1 MVSVFFHLRGIM
13 RLFFT
18 CRVILGQFMIPKHF
32 RLLFGAEAKKQKD
45 FVKYLAPEKPRMNLA
60 EIISETMQKL
70 GPTYIKFGQFLS
82 IRPDL
87 INPEY
92 CEVFKKLQDHVPPF
106 PFEQVRQT
114 LWKELNRDPAEIF
127 SEFDET
133 VMAAASVAQ
142 VHRARLMTG
151 EEVAVKVQRP
161 YIREMM
167 LSDLFI
173 MMRFAHLIE
182 LFVPSLRKNHPVM
195 LVKEFT
201 RWTDLELYFRQEGK
215 KALLFACNFRDYA
228 GVKVPKVYRE
238 FTTKKV
244 LVMEYIRGV
253 NVSHA
258 TEQDVDRKAV
268 ARLIADSMLK
278 QIFIDGFFHGDPHAG
293 NILLVDRETIA
304 YLDFGIMGFLSKDLR
319 SRILDILYGMSV
331 MDVTRVIATLME
343 ICDASEEDI
352 DMASYRRDINE
363 VLSELPV
370 YEYAG
375 VPFTLLLQR
384 FLNTSLAYGINI
396 PCEFVLASKAISTFE
411 STCLSLDPDIKIVDQ
426 LRSFVKEYTTSGFS
440 FEEIMKQLKAG
451 PYELKTMKHMISK
464 HVVRTMKFLENPTLR
479 LASARDG
486 ALGSVGLATG
496 VNIAYGFII
505 AALVL
510 FAGIV
515 SNESD
520 LERWLRS
527 HINLPAWPILSLAS
541 LAAALF
547 LLITLL
553 LKNRNRTLRKYHGG
567 RLDY

>member
-1 MVSVFFHLRGIM
+1 MASVLSHLRGIR

-18 CRVILGQFMIPKHF
+18 CRIILGQFMMPRHC
-32 RLLFGAEAKKQKD
+32 RLLFGAEEKEQKV
-45 FVKYLAPEKPRMNLA
+45 FGKYLAPAKPRMNLA
-60 EIISETMQKL
+60 KIISETMQKL

-87 INPEY
+87 VDPEY
-92 CEVFKKLQDHVPPF
+92 CEEFRKLQDHVPPF
-106 PFEQVRQT
+106 PFEKVRQM
-114 LWKELNRDPAEIF
+114 LWNELNRDPSEVF
-127 SEFDET
+127 SEFDEK

-142 VHRARLMTG
+142 VHRARLRTG

-161 YIREMM
+161 FIREIM

-173 MMRFAHLIE
+173 MLRFAHLIE
-182 LFVPSLRKNHPVM
+182 LFVPSLRKNQLVM

-201 RWTDLELYFRQEGK
+201 RWTDRELYFRQEGK
-215 KALLFACNFRDYA
+215 NALLFACNFRDYA

-238 FTTKKV
+238 FTTKRV

-253 NVSHA
+253 NVSYA
-258 TEQDVDRKAV
+258 AEQNVDRKAV

-278 QIFIDGFFHGDPHAG
+278 QIFIDGFFHGDPHTG
-293 NILLVDRETIA
+293 NILLVDRETVA
-304 YLDFGIMGFLSKDLR
+304 YLDFGIMGYLSKDLR
-319 SRILDILYGMSV
+319 SWIFDILYGISD
-331 MDVTRVIATLME
+331 MDVTKVIASLLEM
-343 ICDASEEDI
+343 CDTSEERI
-352 DMASYRRDINE
+352 DMTSYRREINE

-384 FLNTSLAYGINI
+384 FLNTSLAYGIDI
-396 PCEFVLASKAISTFE
+396 PRDFVLVSKAITTLE
-411 STCLSLDPDIKIVDQ
+411 GTCLSLDQDIKIVDQ
-426 LRSFVKEYTTSGFS
+426 LRSFVKEYATSGFS
-440 FEEIMKQLKAG
+440 IEEIMKQLKAG

-464 HVVRTMKFLENPTLR
+464 HVVRTMKFFENPTLR
-479 LASARDG
+479 LAGAGDE

-527 HINLPAWPILSLAS
+527 HIDLPAWPILSLAS
-541 LAAALF
+541 LTAALF
-547 LLITLL
+547 LLITLI
-553 LKNRNRTLRKYHGG
+553 LKNRKRTLRTDH
-567 RLDY
+567 RDRFE

>member
-1 MVSVFFHLRGIM
+1 MASVFSHLRGIM
-13 RLFFT
+13 RLLFT
-18 CRVILGQFMIPKHF
+18 FRVILGQFMIPRHC
-32 RLLFGAEAKKQKD
+32 RLLFGAEEKKQKE
-45 FVKYLAPEKPRMNLA
+45 FGKYLAPAKPRMNLA

-87 INPEY
+87 VSPEY
-92 CEVFKKLQDHVPPF
+92 CEEFNKLQDRVPPF

-114 LWKELNRDPAEIF
+114 LWKELNRDPAEVF

-173 MMRFAHLIE
+173 MLRCAHLIE

-201 RWTDLELYFRQEGK
+201 RWSERELYFRQEGK
-215 KALLFACNFRDYA
+215 NALLFACNFRDYA

-244 LVMEYIRGV
+244 LVMEHIRGV
-253 NVSHA
+253 NIFHA
-258 TEQDVDRKAV
+258 AEQDVDRKAV
-268 ARLIADSMLK
+268 ARLIADTMMK

-319 SRILDILYGMSV
+319 SWIFDILYGMSE
-331 MDVTRVIATLME
+331 MDVRKVIATLLEM
-343 ICDASEEDI
+343 CGASEEDI

-370 YEYAG
+370 YEHAG

-384 FLNTSLAYGINI
+384 FLNTSLAYGIAI
-396 PCEFVLASKAISTFE
+396 PRDFVLATKAITTFE
-411 STCLSLDPDIKIVDQ
+411 GICLSLDPDIKIVDQ
-426 LRSFVKEYTTSGFS
+426 LRSFVQKYATSGFS

-451 PYELKTMKHMISK
+451 PYELKTMKRMISE
-464 HVVRTMKFLENPTLR
+464 HVVRTMKFFENPKLR
-479 LASARDG
+479 LAGSGDE

-505 AALVL
+505 APW
-510 FAGIV
+510 
-515 SNESD
+515 SCS
-520 LERWLRS
+520 
-527 HINLPAWPILSLAS
+527 PAS
-541 LAAALF
+541 
-547 LLITLL
+547 
-553 LKNRNRTLRKYHGG
+553 
-567 RLDY
+567 

>member
-1 MVSVFFHLRGIM
+1 MASVFSHLRGIK

-18 CRVILGQFMIPKHF
+18 FRVILGQFLIPRHC
-32 RLLFGAEAKKQKD
+32 RLLFGAEEKEQKI
-45 FVKYLAPEKPRMNLA
+45 FGKYLAPAEYRMNLA
-60 EIISETMQKL
+60 EIIRETMQKL

-82 IRPDL
+82 VRPDL
-87 INPEY
+87 VAPDY
-92 CEVFKKLQDHVPPF
+92 CEEFKKLQDHVPPF
-106 PFEQVRQT
+106 PFEQVRET
-114 LWKELNRDPAEIF
+114 LWNELNRDPAEVF

-133 VMAAASVAQ
+133 AMAAASVAQ

-161 YIREMM
+161 HIREMM

-173 MMRFAHLIE
+173 MLRFAHLIE
-182 LFVPSLRKNHPVM
+182 LFVPSLKKNHLVM

-201 RWTDLELYFRQEGK
+201 RWTDRELYFRQEGK
-215 KALLFACNFRDYA
+215 NALLFACNFEDYA

-244 LVMEYIRGV
+244 LIMEYICGV
-253 NVSHA
+253 NVCHA
-258 TEQDVDRKAV
+258 AEHDVDRKAV
-268 ARLIADSMLK
+268 ARLISDSMLK

-319 SRILDILYGMSV
+319 SWIFDILYGMSE
-331 MDVTRVIATLME
+331 MDVTKVIAALLEM
-343 ICDASEEDI
+343 CDASEEEI
-352 DMASYRRDINE
+352 DMASYRRAINE

-370 YEYAG
+370 YECAG

-384 FLNTSLAYGINI
+384 FLNTSLAYGIDI
-396 PCEFVLASKAISTFE
+396 PRDFVLVSKAITTLE
-411 STCLSLDPDIKIVDQ
+411 GTCLSLDPDIKIVDQ
-426 LRSFVKEYTTSGFS
+426 LRSFVKDYATSGFS
-440 FEEIMKQLKAG
+440 FEEILKQLKAG
-451 PYELKTMKHMISK
+451 PYELKTMKHLVSK
-464 HVVRTMKFLENPTLR
+464 HVVRTIKFFENPTIR
-479 LASARDG
+479 LAG
-486 ALGSVGLATG
+486 AGDAAFGSVGVATG

-505 AALVL
+505 AALLL
-510 FAGIV
+510 FAAIV

-520 LERWLRS
+520 LERWLRL
-527 HINLPAWPILSLAS
+527 HIDLPAWPVLSLSS

-553 LKNRNRTLRKYHGG
+553 LKNRKRITG
-567 RLDY
+567 RDY